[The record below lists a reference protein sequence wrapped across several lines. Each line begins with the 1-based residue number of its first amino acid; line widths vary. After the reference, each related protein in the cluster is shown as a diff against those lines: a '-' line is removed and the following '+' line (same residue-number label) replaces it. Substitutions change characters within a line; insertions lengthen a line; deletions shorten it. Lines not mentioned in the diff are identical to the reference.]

1 MKIAG
6 FLLLGAYRL
15 GRMNTSQLRDASL
28 PHKYVGV
35 QTARKHFCEK
45 SFPLWDIYSPRQLE
59 PTDDDTGF
67 SAEHVYPRS
76 FIEPNGDAKK
86 DIHNLFPTRLFINRH
101 RSNYR
106 FSETLVASD
115 SIKIIDHRNSDKEL
129 RFDESFYNYKDS
141 QQKTFIPIR
150 ISRGTIAR
158 SIAYMG
164 LVYPELDIQDVID
177 LKLLKKWNKENPPD
191 NREIIRNKKIKSIQ
205 YNENPF
211 IIVPELIDAHF

>member
-1 MKIAG
+1 MLSL
-6 FLLLGAYRL
+6 LLLGSHKFGRL
-15 GRMNTSQLRDASL
+15 NKLRLRDVCL

-45 SFPLWDIYSPRQLE
+45 SFPLWDIYSPRPFEL
-59 PTDDDTGF
+59 TDDVSGF

-76 FIEPNGDAKK
+76 LLEPDGDAKK

-115 SIKIIDHRNSDKEL
+115 SIKIIDHINSDKEL
-129 RFDESFYNYKDS
+129 RFDESLYNYKDS
-141 QQKTFIPIR
+141 QKRTFIPIR
-150 ISRGTIAR
+150 RARGPIAR

-177 LKLLKKWNKENPPD
+177 LKLLKKWNKEHPPD
-191 NREIIRNKKIKSIQ
+191 NREIIRNKKIQSIQ

-211 IIVPELIDAHF
+211 ILIPELIDVHF